1 MSQFKKAIL
10 SLVIVASFAPMHVQA
25 GGGVAGATEITQL
38 LNNGQLL
45 MQVVEAKATTATVI
59 KQLAELYKQAER
71 EYLHLRSIGDDVV
84 SVARLAKEKD
94 LSNLNKML
102 FLSERIHGDVNK
114 LGVRIDTR
122 IQEAYKKGVS
132 IADYVKSEGERI
144 ARKEKQAIVRVE
156 QEQNMVEALKG
167 DLNDISKL
175 ANDIPLSA
183 GTQQSLGLMNTQMNK
198 MLLSMNRIGQI
209 IQSGQ
214 ENTRKA
220 QEEADA
226 VISEKRAKD
235 FAAEID
241 KQNQQFNSSQGFL
254 DFDGMSGKRLNAQ
267 GN

>member
-1 MSQFKKAIL
+1 MFQFKKSFIG
-10 SLVIVASFAPMHVQA
+10 VAMFVSMLPMQVHA
-25 GGGVAGATEITQL
+25 SGAVAGATAITQL

-84 SVARLAKEKD
+84 SVAKLAKEKD
-94 LSNLNKML
+94 LNNLNKML

-132 IADYVKSEGERI
+132 IADYVKSEGDRI

-156 QEQNMVEALKG
+156 QEQSIVESLKG

-175 ANDIPLSA
+175 ASDIPHSV

-209 IQSGQ
+209 IQAGQ
-214 ENTRKA
+214 ENARKA

-226 VISEKRAKD
+226 VITEKRAKD

-241 KQNQQFNSSQGFL
+241 KQNQLFNSSQGFL
-254 DFDGMSGKRLNAQ
+254 EFDGMSGKRINVQ